1 MTAKKPIIN
10 FILLEK
16 RWEKC
21 IPSWQV
27 EIPYALEKTA
37 EALGK
42 DFSELEVS
50 VVLADDKE
58 VQTLNKTFRH
68 KDKPTNVLSF
78 PSDEKEE
85 LGDIILAFET
95 IMREAIDAEIS
106 PLHHTIHLI
115 VHGFLHLLG
124 YDHENENE
132 AHHMES
138 MEIQILKAL
147 NISNPYEDL

>member
-16 RWEKC
+16 RWEKS

-42 DFSELEVS
+42 DFSEIEVS
-50 VVLADDKE
+50 VVFANDKE

-95 IMREAIDAEIS
+95 IIREANDAEIS
-106 PLHHTIHLI
+106 
-115 VHGFLHLLG
+115 
-124 YDHENENE
+124 
-132 AHHMES
+132 
-138 MEIQILKAL
+138 
-147 NISNPYEDL
+147 